1 MKLHRKQFTT
11 LALAALATG
20 VPGSATARVVTC
32 LRCSFM
38 GSPSVML

>member
-20 VPGSATARVVTC
+20 FLGTQRFLAFQILTTTTTETS
-32 LRCSFM
+32 LS
-38 GSPSVML
+38 